1 MVTAIGPLL
10 PTVQLSW
17 GKRPM
22 QNLYEVLQRLLWS
35 EMKDPEEFRA
45 SLERAGFIISPTEI
59 QAEKTPNR
67 YEPWL
72 LSSSPRA
79 TGPWGIKDTQ
89 EGRNVLNDFL
99 PMSTGAFCVL
109 TRQEAELLIRQGRKR
124 QWIAQSQNLEKL

>member
-22 QNLYEVLQRLLWS
+22 QNLDEILQRMLWS
-35 EMKDPEEFRA
+35 EMKDPAEFREY
-45 SLERAGFIISPTEI
+45 LKRAGFEIKSIETE
-59 QAEKTPNR
+59 AEQTPNR

-72 LSSSPRA
+72 LSSSPGA

-89 EGRNVLNDFL
+89 CGRNVLNDFL
-99 PMSTGAFCVL
+99 PMSTGAYCVL
-109 TRQEAELLIRQGRKR
+109 TRQEAELLILQGRKR
-124 QWIAQSQNLEKL
+124 Q